1 MDAALA
7 LDYLTYDELAELPGV
22 ILPEPLPQSQQAAS
36 LTEVIYSTRRFD
48 GDLEQLARATVSQT
62 DPSWEFETER
72 MLRSSCALFASEVL
86 TGPYEPPYN
95 GRFLISKHH
104 DEWDDLIRL
113 HRRLCVLAPRDHGK
127 TYFYDFAYPIWQAWR
142 HPNKSGFIFS
152 ATKEQAIRIL
162 ADIKLEFETNPR
174 LQYLVPPPGSRKR
187 WSSTLIELNNGHKIY
202 ARGYGTRVRGA
213 HPVYIVVDDSLNDET
228 VYSDLVRGKQ
238 IEYFHTAIANM
249 VTPDGQIIVVG
260 TPFHVADLYGDLSEN
275 PEYHFARFP
284 ALNPEGRPLWPERYS
299 EEQLRRKKREIGEI
313 RFAREF
319 MVDPVSDDMSL
330 FPLYLF
336 RGEPIEQPT
345 MTLGMPLEVWR
356 ELGVTPYMGVDF
368 AISSSVQADYTVI
381 WVMGRDRFGNRWLID
396 LYREKGL
403 AYQAQLSKI
412 NELGRKYEPALVF
425 LEANQMQRI
434 FGDEL
439 IRTTDLP
446 IKQFTT
452 GAAKNTLDKGVPSLR
467 VLLENGKFRIPR
479 GDRRSVELTN
489 VWIEEMRAFT
499 FQDGKLQSVG
509 THDDTVMGC
518 WICDQAIRA
527 GGFSFDFGDDVPLDR
542 ESQERLLAELTG
554 QVDDESDGEQSSDGG
569 EFAASS
575 GKGNGGSDDPPV
587 ANLYDSATMAVGRPG
602 GPIFGAPRAAGLMR
616 Y

>member
-1 MDAALA
+1 MNACLA
-7 LDYLTYDELAELPGV
+7 LDFADFDGLEELPGAAV
-22 ILPEPLPQSQQAAS
+22 PEDPSQAPGDAPMIQFP
-36 LTEVIYSTRRFD
+36 VDFD
-48 GDLEQLARATVSQT
+48 GDLERLANIPHPGT
-62 DPSWEFETER
+62 DSWEHETER
-72 MLRSSCALFASEVL
+72 MLKASCALFASEVL
-86 TGPYEPPYN
+86 TGPYEEPYS
-95 GRFLISKHH
+95 GRFLISQHH
-104 DEWDDLIRL
+104 YEWDDLIRL
-113 HRRLCVLAPRDHGK
+113 HRRLCVLSSRDHGK
-127 TYFYDFAYPIWQAWR
+127 TYMFDFAYPIWNAWK
-142 HPNKSGFIFS
+142 HPNKATFIFS
-152 ATKEQAIRIL
+152 ATKDQAIRIL

-174 LQYLVPPPGSRKR
+174 LSYLVPPSTSRKR
-187 WSSTLIELNNGHKIY
+187 WSSTLIELNNGASIY
-202 ARGYGTRVRGA
+202 ARGFGTKIRGA
-213 HPVYIVVDDSLNDET
+213 HPIAVVVDDGLNDET
-228 VYSDLVRGKQ
+228 IYSDLVRNKQ
-238 IEYFHTAIANM
+238 IEYYHTAIANM

-260 TPFHVADLYGDLSEN
+260 TPFHSGDLYADLKDN

-284 ALNPEGRPLWPERYS
+284 AICPSGKALWPQRYS
-299 EEQLRRKKREIGEI
+299 IEQLQRKKREIGEI

-319 MVDPVSDDMSL
+319 MVDPVADDMSL

-336 RGEPIEQPT
+336 RGEPAEQPT
-345 MTLGMPLEVWR
+345 LTLGMPLEVWR

-412 NELGRKYEPALVF
+412 NEIGRKYDPALVF

-489 VWIEEMRAFT
+489 TWIEEMRAFT
-499 FQDGKLQSVG
+499 FQEGKLQSVG
-509 THDDTVMGC
+509 THDDTVMAC

-527 GGFSFDFGDDVPLDR
+527 GGFSFDFGEDVQTDQAAMNQLI
-542 ESQERLLAELTG
+542 AELTG
-554 QVDDESDGEQSSDGG
+554 QTPETDPSDGG
-569 EFAASS
+569 GSAAAS
-575 GKGNGGSDDPPV
+575 GGNGGGGSDDPP
-587 ANLYDSATMAVGRPG
+587 ATNLVDPEIMGSVGPTG
-602 GPIFGAPRAAGLMR
+602 ALFGAPRASGLIG

>member
-7 LDYLTYDELAELPGV
+7 LDYLSYEELADLPGA
-22 ILPEPLPQSQQAAS
+22 ILPEPLPQSQAPLS
-36 LTEVIYSTRRFD
+36 IIDVIHSGQRFD
-48 GDLEQLARATVSQT
+48 GDLERLARATISQT
-62 DPSWEFETER
+62 DPSWETETER

-86 TGPYEPPYN
+86 TGPFEPPYN
-95 GRFLISKHH
+95 GRFLVSQHH
-104 DEWDDLIRL
+104 DAWDDLIRL

-127 TYFYDFAYPIWQAWR
+127 TYFYDFAYPIWKAWANP
-142 HPNKSGFIFS
+142 HKSTFIFS
-152 ATKEQAIRIL
+152 ATKDQAVRIL
-162 ADIKLEFETNPR
+162 ADIKLEFETNAR
-174 LQYLVPPPGSRKR
+174 LEYLVPPPGSRRR

-202 ARGYGTRVRGA
+202 ARGYGTKIRGA
-213 HPVYIVVDDSLNDET
+213 HPVAVIVDDGLNDET

-249 VTPDGQIIVVG
+249 VSPEGQIIVVG
-260 TPFHVADLYGDLSEN
+260 TPFHSADLYADLGEN

-284 ALNPEGRPLWPERYS
+284 ALNADGEPLWPERYS
-299 EEQLRRKKREIGEI
+299 AEQLARKKREIGEI

-330 FPLYLF
+330 FPIYLF
-336 RGEPIEQPT
+336 RGDPVEQPT

-412 NELGRKYEPALVF
+412 NEIGRRYDPALVF

-446 IKQFTT
+446 IKQFVT

-479 GDRRSVELTN
+479 GDKRSVELTN
-489 VWIEEMRAFT
+489 TWIEEMRAFT

-509 THDDTVMGC
+509 THDDTVMAC

-527 GGFSFDFGDDVPLDR
+527 GGFSFDFGDDAPLTHEER
-542 ESQERLLAELTG
+542 ERLLAELVG
-554 QVDDESDGEQSSDGG
+554 QAGDDGDGEQPSDGG
-569 EFAASS
+569 EIAAD
-575 GKGNGGSDDPPV
+575 GGNGNGGRDDPPV
-587 ANLYDSATMAVGRPG
+587 ANLFDPDMMRLAGPG
-602 GPIFGAPRAAGLMR
+602 GPILGAPRAQGLIR